1 MRFDL
6 RARAAEFEHS
16 GLEQSAGP
24 THGLVIVGADD
35 FAAMQ
40 FPPRK
45 YLLEPILQ
53 EKNLAL
59 VYGLRGVGKTIVGMG
74 AALAVSTGTKFLRW
88 QAPEARRVLYIDGEL
103 PQETLQKRLRDVAA
117 SIGTTPTLDLRL
129 LTPDQQNG
137 ARIPNVANPEGQK
150 IIEDC
155 IAHEQAELVVFDNLS
170 TLCRGG
176 EENAAESW
184 QVIQDWLIR
193 LRSQR
198 VSVLLLHHAGKS
210 GEQRG
215 TSKRED
221 VLDVSLKIIR
231 PKDYHPEQGARFE
244 IHFEKARDPLG
255 TAVAPFEAQLE
266 GDTWTIKDLASAR
279 NDLIRRL
286 GAGGLTQREIAREAG
301 CSLGTV
307 NAALSAREEK

>member
-1 MRFDL
+1 MSRFPDL
-6 RARAAEFEHS
+6 DARAADYS
-16 GLEQSAGP
+16 RLVDSAGP
-24 THGLVIVGADD
+24 THGLMIVGADE

-40 FPPRK
+40 FPPRE

-59 VYGLRGVGKTIVGMG
+59 VYGLRGVGKTIVGIG

-117 SIGTTPTLDLRL
+117 SIGTTPTSDLRL
-129 LTPDQQNG
+129 LTPDQQNA
-137 ARIPNVANPEGQK
+137 ARIPNIANLEGQT

-155 IAHEQAELVVFDNLS
+155 IAHEQAEFVVFDNLS
-170 TLCRGG
+170 TLCRSG

-184 QVIQDWLIR
+184 QVIQDWLVL

-255 TAVAPFEAQLE
+255 AAVAPFEARLE
-266 GDTWTIKDLASAR
+266 GNTWTIKDLGSAR
-279 NDLIRRL
+279 DDLIRRL
-286 GAGGLTQREIAREAG
+286 AAEGLSRREIAREAKCG
-301 CSLGTV
+301 VASVQRVLTP
-307 NAALSAREEK
+307 EDET